1 MHSSRQSSS
10 TFVGIDVSKRELYV
24 AIGDAVER
32 FDRSPDGLH
41 QLCARVAHA
50 RLVVMEAS
58 GGWEQ
63 AVLKALHAHQVPV
76 AVVNPRQ
83 AREFAEAL
91 GKLAKTDRVDARMLA
106 TFAQRMQPRQT
117 TPTSEDVAHL
127 CDLLTRR
134 QQLIDMRTAEKSR
147 LGHERWSES
156 IQVHLTW
163 LQKQIK
169 KLDTQLAVCPERT
182 PSLCTRVA
190 RMKTIPCVGPIVSMH
205 LTGFVPELG
214 TLSGKQI
221 SALLGVAPM
230 SCDSGTRKGQRRIW
244 GGRAHVRRVLYMATV
259 VGTRF
264 NPVLK
269 DFLPA
274 LAQSG
279 QTKKSRHRRLH
290 ATALGLDQCLDAR
303 PLGLGSCTL
312 FLAQLIQLLGKVH
325 H

>member
-1 MHSSRQSSS
+1 MHSSRQPSSI
-10 TFVGIDVSKRELYV
+10 FVGIDVSKRELFV
-24 AIGDAVER
+24 AMGDAVQR
-32 FDRSPDGLH
+32 FARTPDGLH

-50 RLVVMEAS
+50 HLVVMEAS

-83 AREFAEAL
+83 AREFAKAL

-163 LQKQIK
+163 LQEQIK
-169 KLDTQLAVCPERT
+169 KLDTQLSACTERT

-230 SCDSGTRKGQRRIW
+230 SCDSGTRKEQRRIW
-244 GGRAHVRRVLYMATV
+244 GGRAHLRRLLYMAAV

-269 DFLPA
+269 SFYQRLLDAGKPKKVAIVACMRRLLVWINAMIQDHLDWDPA
-274 LAQSG
+274 LFS
-279 QTKKSRHRRLH
+279 S
-290 ATALGLDQCLDAR
+290 
-303 PLGLGSCTL
+303 PN
-312 FLAQLIQLLGKVH
+312 
-325 H
+325 